1 MGVCKI
7 NRRFA
12 GVVFCFI
19 AAFLYSMRY
28 ISAAIFGS
36 NVSSW
41 DSGLFNAM
49 LGCVGNGLNIASVI
63 ALIVGVIYLV
73 SAEFEDIQKIWKK

>member
-19 AAFLYSMRY
+19 SAFLFSMRY

-41 DSGLFNAM
+41 SSELFNIM
-49 LGCVGNGLNIASVI
+49 FKSIGNELTTASVI
-63 ALIVGVIYLV
+63 ALIAGIIYLIL
-73 SAEFEDIQKIWKK
+73 AEIEK

>member
-1 MGVCKI
+1 MEVCEI

-19 AAFLYSMRY
+19 AAFLFSTRY
-28 ISAAIFGS
+28 ISAAIFGL

-41 DSGLFNAM
+41 SSELFNIM
-49 LGCVGNGLNIASVI
+49 LKSVGNSLTTASII
-63 ALIVGVIYLV
+63 ALIVGIIYLIL
-73 SAEFEDIQKIWKK
+73 AEIKK